1 VYAQCATFEASED
14 PIDTPE
20 QILAV
25 VDGYRHRWKIEEL
38 FKALLDLAQ
47 GFLIAKKCDQS

>member
-1 VYAQCATFEASED
+1 MTTE

-38 FKALLDLAQ
+38 FKALKTGCAYEKRQ
-47 GFLIAKKCDQS
+47 P

>member
-1 VYAQCATFEASED
+1 MYAQCATFEASED